1 MSLTIWHNPR
11 CSKSRETLGLIE
23 AAGKTPRI
31 IAYLKDPPSAAEA
44 LALAGRL
51 GLPIREM
58 LRKGETAFKEHNLA
72 NPALSDAEIAEV
84 VAGHPIL
91 IERPIVESAK
101 GSRIC
106 RPPERVREI
115 L

>member
-23 AAGKTPRI
+23 AAGVTPRI
-31 IAYLKDPPSAAEA
+31 VAYLKDPPSAEEV
-44 LALAGRL
+44 LALAARL

-58 LRKGETAFKEHNLA
+58 LRKGEAAFKENDLA
-72 NPALSDAEIAEV
+72 NPALSDAEIAAA
-84 VAGHPIL
+84 VAANPIL
-91 IERPIVESAK
+91 IERPIVEGAK